1 MRVQVCDQEK
11 TLRQESGS
19 EGKKKRS
26 CTEVTMCVTS
36 SYGDDDD
43 DDDNDVIHSWILGD
57 TLPRSG
63 PKDRRACNESGRV
76 GWGQVSVVFAGVNSV
91 PEHNYGREV
100 VSDAGVVLDV
110 VEPSRHIHILLLLL
124 DGQVH
129 YEWMDSI
136 VHDRV
141 S

>member
-1 MRVQVCDQEK
+1 MQVQVCDQEK

-57 TLPRSG
+57 NLPRSG
-63 PKDRRACNESGRV
+63 PKDRRA
-76 GWGQVSVVFAGVNSV
+76 
-91 PEHNYGREV
+91 
-100 VSDAGVVLDV
+100 
-110 VEPSRHIHILLLLL
+110 
-124 DGQVH
+124 
-129 YEWMDSI
+129 
-136 VHDRV
+136 
-141 S
+141 